1 MDISKKTR
9 AVVTELIG
17 FSGSKIQNPDELSVL
32 IELAE
37 SSNKEKLFYDIQ
49 FVSKYLNGLGKILKT
64 GISLP
69 PGTGKNT
76 NGDDSS
82 SPSPDEAKEKIMA
95 EYKSH
100 IMKLTNYLN
109 DLLLEADENTR
120 KEITE
125 KYLSLSRTSLVN
137 LTTLIYDLSWLKK
150 YYNSKRN

>member
-1 MDISKKTR
+1 MEISERTKNL
-9 AVVTELIG
+9 VLELTE
-17 FSGSKIQNPDELSVL
+17 FSGAKIHNADDLSVL

-37 SSNKEKLFYDIQ
+37 RTQKDKLFYDIQ

-69 PGTGKNT
+69 AGKST
-76 NGDDSS
+76 NGNDGSQV
-82 SPSPDEAKEKIMA
+82 SPDEAKEKIMA

-100 IMKLTNYLN
+100 MLKLTNYLT
-109 DLLLEADENTR
+109 DLLIDADGIT
-120 KEITE
+120 KSAITE

-150 YYNSKRN
+150 FYNSKRS